1 MDDTL
6 EGGSS
11 ALAAAIAEPGG
22 KRDSTGESR
31 EQTQL
36 CVKTARKFARKPR
49 NQTTDAG

>member
-11 ALAAAIAEPGG
+11 VLAAAIAGPGG
-22 KRDSTGESR
+22 KRDSGESR
-31 EQTQL
+31 EQTRL